1 MASFPPNKFI
11 YTHSTYI
18 VDMKLEL
25 LIYYIQ
31 KIKLI
36 DA

>member
-1 MASFPPNKFI
+1 MASFLPNKFI
-11 YTHSTYI
+11 YTHSIYI
-18 VDMKLEL
+18 VHMKLEL